1 MSAMISISNTN
12 NNNNNNNNNDNN
24 NNININHDSLNFAQ
38 MGMINMM
45 MSKRRKRSGSNA
57 SRIITTMDRNLFN
70 IACQLEHRRMKLSD
84 LENIGLAILK

>member
-1 MSAMISISNTN
+1 MIITKNN

-45 MSKRRKRSGSNA
+45 MSKRRKRSRSNGL
-57 SRIITTMDRNLFN
+57 RITSAIDRNLFS
-70 IACQLEHRRMKLSD
+70 IACQLEYRRIKLKD
-84 LENIGLAILK
+84 FENIGLATLK